1 MKYEKPKVNVVKVAL
16 NAVQSGEKGT
26 HPAADSAYVTVAAYE
41 ADE

>member
-16 NAVQSGEKGT
+16 DVVQSGQKGT